1 MSTTRFGQPSQRTG
15 APGVRPGLFALLS
28 LVVAG
33 TVACGGDSVSA
44 PPEPGSLQ
52 VTTQTSG
59 FLKDGSYELLVNGE
73 SRGSIGANDEKTIPS
88 LDPATYQVSL
98 GDVAA
103 NCQVQTSVPA
113 VVAEGATA
121 AVELS
126 VTCAPEPAVP
136 YTVRASRDR
145 PDLETGAV
153 VECSFGLCPSGSE
166 WDFYVHFN
174 SQSSPQSVV
183 RQNQT
188 DAVEIAH
195 VSGVSLSQLTEA
207 HLEGATFTTDLMT
220 DPVAADR
227 TVLLRTADGN
237 VYALGN
243 PVENTLLLT
252 LTFDAVLI
260 DRPAS

>member
-1 MSTTRFGQPSQRTG
+1 MSTNPLGQTPRRSG
-15 APGVRPGLFALLS
+15 AQGARSGLFALIS
-28 LVVAG
+28 LVAAG
-33 TVACGGDSVSA
+33 TLACGGDSVSA

-59 FLKDGSYELLVNGE
+59 FLKDSSYELLVNGE
-73 SRGSIGANDEKTIPS
+73 SRGSIGANDQKTVAA

-103 NCQVQTSVPA
+103 NCQVQASVPA
-113 VVAEGATA
+113 VVSAGASA

-126 VTCAPEPAVP
+126 VTCAPEAAVA

-145 PDLETGAV
+145 PDLETGAI
-153 VECSFGLCPSGSE
+153 VECSFGLCPSGSQ
-166 WDFYVHFN
+166 WDFYVHFD
-174 SQSSPQSVV
+174 SQSDPQSVV

-195 VSGVSLSQLTEA
+195 IPGVALSDLTEA

-220 DPVAADR
+220 DPVAGDR
-227 TVLLRTADGN
+227 TVLLRTATGN

>member
-1 MSTTRFGQPSQRTG
+1 M
-15 APGVRPGLFALLS
+15 L
-28 LVVAG
+28 AG
-33 TVACGGDSVSA
+33 TLACGDEGATA

-59 FLKDGSYELLVNGE
+59 FLQDSSFELLVNGQ
-73 SRGSIGANDEKTIPS
+73 SRGSIGANDQKTVGE

-103 NCQVQTSVPA
+103 NCQTQAVPA
-113 VVAEGATA
+113 VVGEGATA

-126 VTCAPEPAVP
+126 ISCDPEPAEA

-145 PDLETGAV
+145 PDLETGDV

-166 WDFYVHFN
+166 WDFYVHFD
-174 SQSSPQSVV
+174 SQNDPQSVI

-195 VSGVSLSQLTEA
+195 LPGVSLADLTEE
-207 HLEGATFTTDLMT
+207 HLNGATFTTELL
-220 DPVAADR
+220 PESLASDR
-227 TVLLRTADGN
+227 TVLVRTDDGN

-243 PVENTLLLT
+243 PDENTLMLT

-260 DRPAS
+260 ARPAS